1 MKKIS
6 TALTSAIFFAFVLFN
21 GFSEAS
27 SEKPRPV
34 KTGILLVA
42 FGTSVPE
49 AQKAYDNIERM
60 VRAAFPET
68 PVRWAY
74 TSSMIRAKL
83 ARQGKPLDSMETAL
97 ARMMDERFTHVA
109 VQSLHVIAGW
119 EFHEM
124 QRNAGAFGA
133 MAGGFDRITVGGPL
147 LASAED
153 FAKVT
158 QALLNH
164 LPPGRKPKEAVVF
177 MGHGTSHPSNAGY
190 AALMYHL
197 QRRDPGVFMGTVEE
211 SPTIEEIRDTL
222 VSRKVSRAYLMPFM
236 AVAGDH
242 ARNDLAG
249 EEEGSWKN
257 VLARA
262 GIKCTPVLTGAAEYD
277 DIGMIWVEHLKAAG
291 ARLEPGP

>member
-1 MKKIS
+1 MRKVSIAA
-6 TALTSAIFFAFVLFN
+6 TIAVFFAFVIFI
-21 GFSEAS
+21 GYSEAA

-60 VRAAFPET
+60 VKAAFPET

-74 TSSMIRAKL
+74 TSSMVRAKL
-83 ARQGKPLDSMETAL
+83 ARQGKLLDSMETAL
-97 ARMMDERFTHVA
+97 ARMMDEGFTHVA

-119 EFHEM
+119 EFQEM

-133 MAGGFDRITVGGPL
+133 MAGGFERITVGGPL
-147 LASAED
+147 LSSTED

-158 QALLNH
+158 LALLNH
-164 LPPGRKPKEAVVF
+164 LPPDRKPEEAVVF
-177 MGHGTSHPSNAGY
+177 MGHGTSHASNAGY

-222 VSRKVSRAYLMPFM
+222 VLRKVSRAYLMPFM

-242 ARNDLAG
+242 AHNDLAG
-249 EEEGSWKN
+249 EQEGSWKN

-277 DIGMIWVEHLKAAG
+277 EIGLIWVEHLKAAVL
-291 ARLEPGP
+291 RLEPRP

>member
-1 MKKIS
+1 MKKGSIILTIAALFGFVIS
-6 TALTSAIFFAFVLFN
+6 A
-21 GFSEAS
+21 GFSEAAP
-27 SEKPRPV
+27 EKPRPV
-34 KTGILLVA
+34 KMGILLVA

-60 VRAAFPET
+60 VRAAFPEM
-68 PVRWAY
+68 PLRWAY

-83 ARQGKPLDSMETAL
+83 ARRGKPLDSMETAL
-97 ARMMDERFTHVA
+97 SQMMDERFTHVA

-119 EFHEM
+119 EFHEL
-124 QRNAGAFGA
+124 QRNAAAFGA

-147 LASAED
+147 LSSAED

-164 LPPGRKPKEAVVF
+164 LPAGRTPEEAVVF

-197 QRRDPGVFMGTVEE
+197 QRRDPGVFMGALGE

-222 VSRKVSRAYLMPFM
+222 VVRKFSKAYLMPFM
-236 AVAGDH
+236 AVAGEH
-242 ARNDLAG
+242 ARKDLAG

-262 GIKCTPVLTGAAEYD
+262 GIKCIPTLTGAAEYD
-277 DIGMIWVEHLKAAG
+277 DIGMIWVEHLKAAV
-291 ARLEPGP
+291 ARLEQRP

>member
-1 MKKIS
+1 
-6 TALTSAIFFAFVLFN
+6 
-21 GFSEAS
+21 
-27 SEKPRPV
+27 
-34 KTGILLVA
+34 
-42 FGTSVPE
+42 
-49 AQKAYDNIERM
+49 
-60 VRAAFPET
+60 
-68 PVRWAY
+68 
-74 TSSMIRAKL
+74 
-83 ARQGKPLDSMETAL
+83 
-97 ARMMDERFTHVA
+97 VA

-119 EFHEM
+119 EVHEL
-124 QRNAGAFGA
+124 QRNAAAFGA

-177 MGHGTSHPSNAGY
+177 MGHGTSHASNAAY

-222 VSRKVSRAYLMPFM
+222 VVRKVSRAYLMPFM
-236 AVAGDH
+236 AVAGEH

-262 GIKCTPVLTGAAEYD
+262 GIKSTPVLTGAAEYD
-277 DIGMIWVEHLKAAG
+277 DIGMIWVEHLKAAV
-291 ARLEPGP
+291 ARLAPRP

>member
-1 MKKIS
+1 MRRGSI
-6 TALTSAIFFAFVLFN
+6 ALTIAFFFSYVLFI
-21 GFSEAS
+21 GFAEATP
-27 SEKPRPV
+27 ERPRPV

-49 AQKAYDNIERM
+49 AQKAYDHFERM

-153 FAKVT
+153 FTKVA

-211 SPTIEEIRDTL
+211 SPTIEEIRDAL
-222 VSRKVSRAYLMPFM
+222 VLRKVSRAYLMPFM

-249 EEEGSWKN
+249 DGEGSWKN

-262 GIKCTPVLTGAAEYD
+262 GIKCTPVLAGAAEYE
-277 DIGMIWVEHLKAAG
+277 DIGMIWVEHLKAAV
-291 ARLEPGP
+291 ARLDLKP

>member
-1 MKKIS
+1 MRKVSIAA
-6 TALTSAIFFAFVLFN
+6 TIAVFFAFALFI
-21 GFSEAS
+21 GFSEAA

-42 FGTSVPE
+42 FGTTVPE

-60 VRAAFPET
+60 VKAAFPET

-74 TSSMIRAKL
+74 TSSMVRAKL
-83 ARQGKPLDSMETAL
+83 AREGKLLDSMETAL

-119 EFHEM
+119 EFQEM
-124 QRNAGAFGA
+124 QRNASAFGG

-147 LASAED
+147 LSSTED

-158 QALLNH
+158 LALLNH
-164 LPPGRKPKEAVVF
+164 LPPDRKPEEAVVF
-177 MGHGTSHPSNAGY
+177 MGHGTSHASNAGY

-197 QRRDPGVFMGTVEE
+197 QRRDPGVFMGTVGE
-211 SPTIEEIRDTL
+211 SPSIEEIRDTL
-222 VSRKVSRAYLMPFM
+222 VLRNVSRAYLMPFM
-236 AVAGDH
+236 AVAGEH

-249 EEEGSWKN
+249 EQEGSWKN

-262 GIKCTPVLTGAAEYD
+262 GIKCIPVLTGAAEYD
-277 DIGMIWVEHLKAAG
+277 EIGMIWVEHLKAAVL
-291 ARLEPGP
+291 RLEPRP

>member
-1 MKKIS
+1 MKKTSI
-6 TALTSAIFFAFVLFN
+6 ALTSAVFFAFVLFN
-21 GFSEAS
+21 GFSEAA

-60 VRAAFPET
+60 VRAAFPEA

-74 TSSMIRAKL
+74 TSSVIRAKL
-83 ARQGKPLDSMETAL
+83 ARQGQPLDSMEAAL

-124 QRNAGAFGA
+124 QRNADAFGA

-147 LASAED
+147 LSSAED
-153 FAKVT
+153 FTKVT
-158 QALLNH
+158 VALLNH
-164 LPPGRKPKEAVVF
+164 LPPGRKPTEAVVF

-222 VSRKVSRAYLMPFM
+222 VLRNVSKAYVMPFM
-236 AVAGDH
+236 AVAGEH
-242 ARNDLAG
+242 ARNDMAG
-249 EEEGSWKN
+249 EAERSWKN

-262 GIKCTPVLTGAAEYD
+262 GITCTPVLTGAAEYD
-277 DIGMIWVEHLKAAG
+277 DIGMLWVEHLKAAVG
-291 ARLEPGP
+291 RLGLRP

>member
-1 MKKIS
+1 MKGGAL
-6 TALTSAIFFAFVLFN
+6 ALTIAVFFAFVLSI
-21 GFSEAS
+21 GLSEAA

-49 AQKAYDNIERM
+49 AQKAYDTIERL

-74 TSSMIRAKL
+74 TSSVIRAKL
-83 ARQGKPLDSMETAL
+83 ARQGRPLDSMETAL
-97 ARMMDERFTHVA
+97 ARMMEERFTHVA

-124 QRNAGAFGA
+124 QRNAAAFGA

-147 LASAED
+147 LSSAED

-158 QALLNH
+158 LALLNH
-164 LPPGRKPKEAVVF
+164 LPPGRKPEEAVVF
-177 MGHGTSHPSNAGY
+177 MGHGTSHASNAGY

-197 QRRDPGVFMGTVEE
+197 QRRDPGVFMGTVGA

-222 VSRKVSRAYLMPFM
+222 VLRNVSRAYLMPFM
-236 AVAGDH
+236 AVAGEH

-249 EEEGSWKN
+249 EQEGSWKN
-257 VLARA
+257 VLSRA
-262 GIKCTPVLTGAAEYD
+262 GITCTPVLTATAEYD
-277 DIGMIWVEHLKAAG
+277 EIGMIWLEHLKAAV
-291 ARLEPGP
+291 ARLASRP